1 MLKKQ
6 KTKCERKALSSFIFY
21 LSEFK
26 GLFAYH
32 HIKLGG
38 YAVIELNFCREGAK
52 IFDIL
57 HYDFALINLDSELLG
72 D

>member
-6 KTKCERKALSSFIFY
+6 KTKCERRRFQALFST

-57 HYDFALINLDSELLG
+57 HYDFALINLDSELPG